1 MKLRTAICDD
11 QPEVL
16 ESLKEILY
24 ETDLVSTVSAYKNI
38 RELRDGLQ
46 DGKEGMTD
54 EAEAILREMEKRL
67 EE

>member
-11 QPEVL
+11 QREVL

-24 ETDLVSTVSAYKNI
+24 ETDLVSTVIAYKNI
-38 RELRDGLQ
+38 RELRDDLQ